1 MRKPLIV
8 VTGVDPTAMQA
19 TMASLVWA
27 LPDVVA
33 IRHVIEPITQ
43 QLSRFVSSMH
53 GSEDTADI
61 DLQHA
66 CVGCAVREDI
76 LPTILRLSQEPEWK
90 TIVAC
95 LPVSAEADHL
105 CATIARDAQ
114 VSRYVRLAS
123 VISTVPGEGAVDHLL
138 DSDWLGES
146 GLQTGP
152 GDPRSVGEAAC
163 AQVEYADLIVSMG
176 AISEMDGD
184 FISAL
189 MRPTAEFVP
198 GIENIDVEALTSGR
212 HSSREAHAWRN
223 PRSEYK
229 LPNLGESRAWRID
242 LSSTRPFHPER
253 LMDEIQGLSGRFRSR
268 GCFWVPTRPSMA
280 NTWEGVDGQVSIGQH
295 SEWDPDTPLTRLI
308 LTGVGCAPNGVH
320 TIFGN
325 LLLSNAEVQREPGTW
340 LTSEDGLEPWLGDI
354 PHAA

>member
-1 MRKPLIV
+1 MRKPVIV
-8 VTGVDPTAMQA
+8 VNGVDPTAMQA

-76 LPTILRLSQEPEWK
+76 LPTILRLSQAPEWK

-105 CATIARDAQ
+105 CATIAHDPQ

-138 DSDWLGES
+138 DPDWLGES
-146 GLQTGP
+146 GLQL
-152 GDPRSVGEAAC
+152 S
-163 AQVEYADLIVSMG
+163 LIH
-176 AISEMDGD
+176 ISE
-184 FISAL
+184 
-189 MRPTAEFVP
+189 
-198 GIENIDVEALTSGR
+198 
-212 HSSREAHAWRN
+212 
-223 PRSEYK
+223 
-229 LPNLGESRAWRID
+229 
-242 LSSTRPFHPER
+242 
-253 LMDEIQGLSGRFRSR
+253 
-268 GCFWVPTRPSMA
+268 PTRPY
-280 NTWEGVDGQVSIGQH
+280 
-295 SEWDPDTPLTRLI
+295 
-308 LTGVGCAPNGVH
+308 
-320 TIFGN
+320 
-325 LLLSNAEVQREPGTW
+325 
-340 LTSEDGLEPWLGDI
+340 
-354 PHAA
+354 

>member
-53 GSEDTADI
+53 GSEDTAHI

-105 CATIARDAQ
+105 CSTIAHDPQ

-163 AQVEYADLIVSMG
+163 AQVELSLIH
-176 AISEMDGD
+176 I
-184 FISAL
+184 
-189 MRPTAEFVP
+189 
-198 GIENIDVEALTSGR
+198 
-212 HSSREAHAWRN
+212 
-223 PRSEYK
+223 
-229 LPNLGESRAWRID
+229 
-242 LSSTRPFHPER
+242 
-253 LMDEIQGLSGRFRSR
+253 
-268 GCFWVPTRPSMA
+268 
-280 NTWEGVDGQVSIGQH
+280 
-295 SEWDPDTPLTRLI
+295 
-308 LTGVGCAPNGVH
+308 
-320 TIFGN
+320 
-325 LLLSNAEVQREPGTW
+325 
-340 LTSEDGLEPWLGDI
+340 
-354 PHAA
+354 